1 MYDGVGVGEG
11 RWKEG
16 GHQMKYQHLL
26 IYIENNY
33 KIFHLQISCS
43 NITNINKKT

>member
-1 MYDGVGVGEG
+1 MYDGVGV
-11 RWKEG
+11 G

-33 KIFHLQISCS
+33 KIFHLQIFCS
-43 NITNINKKT
+43 NITNNKQKKHN